1 MAGLAFLAVLAAVPA
16 FAQFSAPY
24 DPDFA
29 PTEQPAP
36 ATPAPSPVPTTAP
49 TETAPAVFVTP
60 AASTQTKNG
69 FHLFPRPDAAH
80 ILEPLASTAAA
91 PGAAA
96 PSTEYSLERFQR
108 VRAAVDRGEEPGT
121 EQQTGL
127 GPGWTAPVVGID
139 VSTEAPKPPPPEV
152 ELPTYGT
159 SLSVTGRKV
168 IGFNYTLK
176 RFIDNQAATGL
187 PQTTDLILITQQ
199 LQLRMQGKV
208 GPKITVNVDYDDTK
222 ANQQDIS
229 VVYNG
234 DPNEVVQNVSFGD
247 IDLSLPSTEFVSY
260 NKQLFGIRAD
270 VKYKGFK
277 ATIIA
282 SRTKGTTKS
291 KQFLGNGQFVNVDL
305 LDTSYLRHQY
315 YDVTFGD
322 TARLPIRT
330 GTERVFLAQ
339 QAQVQTANNVNQ
351 LTLTVDDLAVPTSTF
366 TGIFTQLVSGQDYTV
381 NYAKGYIQFRNQMQP
396 QFVLAVDYVDA
407 AGNELIH
414 QSSTTAIQ
422 SGGPNDTGR
431 FKLIKTSGDIPI
443 STTTEVGYNRE
454 LKTFYSVGQTSLV
467 RDNGRGNFVLKV
479 LDPSTRNEVG
489 STLNPPQTY
498 PATIQMDFA
507 NGIFQLVNPFSASTA
522 TPNVPDPN
530 IYAQTPITQRVI
542 HVEYN
547 YRFKTFTLEPNL
559 VVQSELVILD
569 GQKLNRNVDY
579 FIDYEAGFITFF
591 NPDRILTTSQ
601 IDITYEVAAFAG
613 ATNDTLLGGRVSHDF
628 NEHYSIGGTVLYDSG
643 AKSQTTPQITELAK
657 SLLVYEF
664 DTQIKKIKIG
674 KKLTMTLQGEFAQS
688 RQDLN
693 LNQFALIDNMEGIK
707 QEDATSLLASAW
719 FIASNPG
726 GTVTDP
732 SKLTWTTE
740 TENILQI
747 NPNAQANANDT
758 QKVLNFNYDFS
769 GTPQEESIV
778 FPFSV
783 SGVDFSQ
790 RTLLEVVMLGDA
802 NNEQID
808 FHLGQINED
817 ADGTGGETLTC
828 ANGVV
833 ITGAPK
839 TEDTDCTGILTP
851 AKDIGWCYSYT
862 SGAVTNA
869 CAARFG
875 AGNGILDSEDLNK
888 NGHLDPADFTGGDFG
903 YIPDPNNSNS
913 SQLFDATSGSTLTTP
928 SITFGGSTWHTLQ
941 IPLNISSPTAS
952 NWTNIE
958 QIRISIKPG
967 ILATGTLKFA
977 FIGVIGNTWTPGS
990 AGDPNLGTG
999 GIANEAV
1006 VVSPINNVDNPNY
1019 VPIYNA
1025 GGDASSVFNEL
1036 YGSIANLQKLNNTNN
1051 ISEQALKLNYSGL
1064 TYSPLTGGSTVYT
1077 KRIFST
1083 AIDVSQHRFFNFLL
1097 FANAD
1102 PNNVDT
1108 TGNKVFFLRAGS
1120 DQNFFEVDVPIT
1132 FTGWKKISVTQT
1144 DPGNG
1149 VTDTW
1154 VSNTPGTVI
1163 VSTGVPSLQ
1172 TVSELVAGI
1181 YQEADHAGQSGVD
1194 RPQGALYL
1202 NEIYVAQPLQRTGNA
1217 EKLQVDFAYPGWGTF
1232 GYKLR
1237 SIDANFQTPTS
1248 VVSNQSNRTDN
1259 LYLNVTRLSWL
1270 PVTMNASRLIT
1281 DTPSSVATGNLSNLV
1296 NILQQGKVTT
1306 WNGAAQANIAYGAYP
1321 RMTFGYTRNLI
1332 TYDLLTR
1339 EDDKQN
1345 YTGTLQYGVHSQSRW
1360 LPRTIDANVGRGLYD
1375 VRFKSDFARAQVGN
1389 YDTSEVDNTYGGR
1402 LTFVPW
1408 TGSSF
1413 NPSFTKTVGTQRRT
1427 DYTSGAPVDSNYP
1440 KSLHQTMGFTS
1451 NFRLRSWFN
1460 PQVSYSIDDLENNI
1474 LSVSSITVGVSTY
1487 SFNAGDIKTVNRQA
1501 NGSVSLPI
1509 AISDVFPKSKLFHS
1523 MNIITGY
1530 QLQDGDSWNN
1540 IEKSLDTSQFFF
1552 VRQVLRPGDPA
1563 AQRENLTLRDTYNS
1577 TQRWSPFES
1586 YQLTG
1591 RWAALK
1597 TLSISNNYVLSIQRS
1612 EVTGTPSKTI
1622 SKTLPDLVASIS
1634 QLEKMWH
1641 TEKWMAN
1648 TQMDVKYSLRKTE
1661 TVDATLNT
1669 VNSFGTDLRTV
1680 ILKKYDT
1687 ALNFNYATTTNE
1699 DLQVDANTQNIHH
1712 EDASVQTTFDVRKFR
1727 VTPKVDYSRDVT
1739 TLGTGIQSQNL
1750 TVITPSILARADL
1763 ALPAGLRL
1771 PGSSRP
1777 LLFTNRI
1784 IWTTTLSLAMRQSP
1798 VSPID
1803 NSRLA
1808 SLNTSA
1814 DYEIAKNL
1822 RMTLNGSAQRLWS
1835 LYLPID
1841 SFYSFTVGTTLT
1853 FQF

>member
-1 MAGLAFLAVLAAVPA
+1 MVGVAGLAFMAALAAAPA

-29 PTEQPAP
+29 PSPVEQPAAPPPPEAP
-36 ATPAPSPVPTTAP
+36 AAAPG
-49 TETAPAVFVTP
+49 ETAPVVIVP
-60 AASTQTKNG
+60 AAPGRAKNV
-69 FHLFPRPDAAH
+69 FRLFERPAAGH

-91 PGAAA
+91 PGAPS

-108 VRAAVDRGEEPGT
+108 VRAAVDRGEEPGA
-121 EQQTGL
+121 EQTAL
-127 GPGWTAPVVGID
+127 GPGWTAPVVGVD

-168 IGFNYTLK
+168 IGFNYSEK
-176 RFIDNQAATGL
+176 RFVGDQTATGR
-187 PQTTDLILITQQ
+187 PTTTNLIEITQQ

-222 ANQQDIS
+222 TNQQDIS

-234 DPNEVVQNVSFGD
+234 DPAEVVQNVSFGD
-247 IDLSLPSTEFVSY
+247 IDLTLPATEFVSY

-291 KQFLGNGQFVNVDL
+291 KQFLGNGQFVAVDL
-305 LDTSYLRHQY
+305 LDTSYLRRQY
-315 YDVTFGD
+315 YDVTFG
-322 TARLPIRT
+322 AQGRLPIRT

-339 QAQVQTANNVNQ
+339 QAQVQTTNNVNQ
-351 LTLTVDDLAVPTSTF
+351 QTLTVDDLAVNTSTF

-381 NYAKGYIQFRNQMQP
+381 NYQKGYIQFRNQLQP
-396 QFVLAVDYVDA
+396 QFVVAVDYIDA
-407 AGNELIH
+407 AGNELTL
-414 QSSTTAIQ
+414 QSSTNTI
-422 SGGPNDTGR
+422 SGPNGTGR

-443 STTTEVGYNRE
+443 STTTEAGYNRE

-467 RDNGRGNFVLKV
+467 RDNGRGNFILKV
-479 LDPSTRNEVG
+479 LDPSTRVEVG
-489 STLNPPQTY
+489 SALNPPQVY
-498 PATIQMDFA
+498 PANINVDFE

-591 NPDRILTTSQ
+591 NPDRILTTSE

-628 NEHYSIGGTVLYDSG
+628 NEHFAVGSTLLYDAG
-643 AKSQTTPQITELAK
+643 TKSPTVPQITELAK

-664 DTQIKKIKIG
+664 DSQVKKVKIG
-674 KKLTMTLQGEFAQS
+674 KRLTMTLQGEFAQS
-688 RQDLN
+688 RQNLN

-707 QEDATSLLASAW
+707 QEDSTPLLASSW

-726 GTVTDP
+726 GTPTDP
-732 SKLTWTTE
+732 TKLTWTSEDAHTLE
-740 TENILQI
+740 I

-758 QKVLNFNYDFS
+758 QKVLDLNYDFT
-769 GTPQEESIV
+769 GTPAGQEESIV
-778 FPFSV
+778 FPFSL

-790 RTLLEVVMLGDA
+790 RTLLEVVMLGD
-802 NNEQID
+802 NGSEPID
-808 FHLGQINED
+808 FHLGGINED
-817 ADGTGGETLTC
+817 ADGSGGTTLNC
-828 ANGVV
+828 ANGQV
-833 ITGAPK
+833 INGAPK

-851 AKDIGWCYSYT
+851 AKDIGWCYSFP
-862 SGAVTNA
+862 SNA
-869 CAARFG
+869 ANCAGRFG
-875 AGNGILDSEDLNK
+875 SGNGILDSEDLNK
-888 NGHLDPADFTGGDFG
+888 NGRLDPADFTGGDFG
-903 YIPDPNNSNS
+903 YISNPD
-913 SQLFDATSGSTLTTP
+913 LFDATTGSTRTVLD
-928 SITFGGSTWHTLQ
+928 FGGATWHTFQ
-941 IPLNISSPTAS
+941 IPLNISSQTAS
-952 NWTNIE
+952 NWTNIK
-958 QIRISIKPG
+958 QIRISVKNGTLPLG
-967 ILATGTLKFA
+967 PHTLKFA
-977 FIGVIGNTWTPGS
+977 HVGVIGNTWTPGA
-990 AGDPNLGTG
+990 AGDPNTAQG
-999 GIANEAV
+999 GVANEAMI
-1006 VVSPINNVDNPNY
+1006 VSPVNSVDNLY
-1019 VPIYNA
+1019 TPIYNA
-1025 GGDASSVFNEL
+1025 GGDASAVFNDL
-1036 YGSIANLQKLNNTNN
+1036 YGSVSTLQKLNNTSNV
-1051 ISEQALKLNYSGL
+1051 SEQALKLGYSNL
-1064 TYSPLTGGSTVYT
+1064 TPGATVFT

-1083 AIDVSQHRFFNFLL
+1083 AIDMSQHRFFNFLL
-1097 FANAD
+1097 FGNAD
-1102 PNNVDT
+1102 ANNIDT
-1108 TGNKVFFLRAGS
+1108 TGKQVFFLRAGS
-1120 DQNFFEVDVPIT
+1120 DQNYFEVQVPLD
-1132 FTGWKKISVTQT
+1132 FTGWKKISVHQT

-1149 VTDTW
+1149 VTSNW
-1154 VSNTPGTVI
+1154 VAGTPGTVI
-1163 VSTGVPSLQ
+1163 VSTGNPSLQ
-1172 TVSELVAGI
+1172 SVGELVAGV
-1181 YQEADHAGQSGVD
+1181 YQQSGD
-1194 RPQGALYL
+1194 ARLASTSGQGALYL
-1202 NEIYVAQPLQRTGNA
+1202 NEIHVAVPITRVGNA
-1217 EKLQVDFAYPGWGTF
+1217 EKLQADFDYAGWGTF

-1237 SIDANFQTPTS
+1237 AIDRNFQTPTS
-1248 VVSNQSNRTDN
+1248 VVSNQDNRTDN
-1259 LYLNVTRLSWL
+1259 LYANFTRLSWM
-1270 PVTMNASRLIT
+1270 PVTMNASRLVT
-1281 DTPSSVATGNLSNLV
+1281 DTPSSVNTGNLSNLV
-1296 NILQQGKVTT
+1296 NLLQQGKVTT

-1321 RMTFGYTRNLI
+1321 RVNFGYTRNLI

-1345 YTGTLQYGVHSQSRW
+1345 YTGTFQYGVHSQSRW
-1360 LPRTIDANVGRGLYD
+1360 LPRTIDANVGRGIYD
-1375 VRFKSDFARAQVGN
+1375 VRFKSDFARAQAGDF
-1389 YDTSEVDNTYGGR
+1389 DTSERDNIYGGR
-1402 LTFVPW
+1402 LTFTPW

-1413 NPSFTKTVGTQRRT
+1413 NPQFSRTVATEKRT
-1427 DYTSGAPVDSNYP
+1427 DYTSGSPIDSNYP
-1440 KSLHQTMGFTS
+1440 KNMHQTMGFTS

-1460 PQVSYSIDDLENNI
+1460 PQISYTMDTLENNI
-1474 LSVSSITVGVSTY
+1474 LSVSSITVGLSTF

-1501 NGSVSLPI
+1501 NGTVSLPI
-1509 AISDVFPKSKLFHS
+1509 AISDIAPKSRLFHS

-1530 QLQDGDSWNN
+1530 QLQDGDVWNN
-1540 IEKSLDTSQFFF
+1540 VEKQLDTTQDFF
-1552 VRQVLRPGDPA
+1552 VRQSLRPASPA
-1563 AQRENLTLRDTYNS
+1563 AQRANLTLRDTYNS

-1586 YQLTG
+1586 YQIGG
-1591 RWAALK
+1591 RWAPLR

-1622 SKTLPDLVASIS
+1622 SKTLPDAVASIS

-1641 TEKWMAN
+1641 TERWMAN
-1648 TQMDVKYSLRKTE
+1648 TQMNFKYSLRTTE
-1661 TVDATLNT
+1661 NVGATLNT
-1669 VNSFGTDLRTV
+1669 VNSFGTDVRSV
-1680 ILKKYDT
+1680 ILKKFDT
-1687 ALNFNYATTTNE
+1687 SLSYNLALTTNK
-1699 DLQVDANTQNIHH
+1699 DLQIDANTQNVHH
-1712 EDASVQTTFDVRKFR
+1712 EDASAQVTFDLRKFR

-1750 TVITPSILARADL
+1750 TVITPSILTRADL

-1784 IWTTTLSLAMRQSP
+1784 IWTTTLSLANRKSP

-1814 DYEIAKNL
+1814 DYELAKNL
-1822 RMTLNGSAQRLWS
+1822 RMTLNGSVQRLWS
-1835 LYLPID
+1835 LFLPAE
-1841 SFYSFTVGTTLT
+1841 SFYAYTLGTTLT